1 MELFQST
8 KYIFDSGPFIDLK
21 NYPSD
26 IFASLWDKLLNM
38 IDNGEILS
46 SSEVL
51 RELED
56 YDDEIAKWAKANK
69 KIFLKPTLEE
79 QKEVQK
85 ILEKHPDLVKE
96 EAILL
101 GKPYADP
108 FVIAQA
114 KLHNCTLVHNEKYKP
129 NAHKIPNVCKTF
141 NVDEIPLFEF
151 FRREKWKF

>member
-1 MELFQST
+1 MELFHP
-8 KYIFDSGPFIDLK
+8 KYIFDTGPFIDLK
-21 NYPSD
+21 NYPRDVFS
-26 IFASLWDKLLNM
+26 SLWENFTEM
-38 IDNGEILS
+38 INDAEIIS
-46 SSEVL
+46 SSEVF

-56 YDDEIAKWAKANK
+56 YDDEIANWAKQNK
-69 KIFLKPTLEE
+69 NLFIKPTLEE
-79 QKEVQK
+79 QIQVQK

-114 KLHNCTLVHNEKYKP
+114 KLHNCVLVHSEKFKP

-141 NVDEIPLFEF
+141 SVEETNLFEF

>member
-1 MELFQST
+1 MELFHP
-8 KYIFDSGPFIDLK
+8 KYIFDSGPFIDLR
-21 NYPSD
+21 NYPGDVFS
-26 IFASLWDKLLNM
+26 SLWENFTQM
-38 IDNGEILS
+38 INDGEIIS
-46 SSEVL
+46 SSEVF

-56 YDDEIAKWAKANK
+56 YDDEIAAWAKQNK
-69 KIFLKPTLEE
+69 NVFIKPTLEE
-79 QKEVQK
+79 QAQVQK

-114 KLHNCTLVHNEKYKP
+114 KMHNCVLVHSEKFKP
-129 NAHKIPNVCKTF
+129 NAHRIPNVCKTF
-141 NVDEIPLFEF
+141 NVEETNLFEF

>member
-1 MELFQST
+1 MELFHP

-21 NYPSD
+21 NYPVD
-26 IFASLWDKLLNM
+26 VFTSLWENFSQM
-38 IDNGEILS
+38 ISDGEILS
-46 SSEVL
+46 SSEVF

-56 YDDEIAKWAKANK
+56 YDDEIADWAKKNK
-69 KIFLKPTLEE
+69 TIFIKPTLEE
-79 QKEVQK
+79 QGEVQK
-85 ILEKHPDLVKE
+85 ILEVHPDLVKE

-114 KLHNCTLVHNEKYKP
+114 KLHNCFLVHSEKFKQ

-141 NVDEIPLFEF
+141 KVDEINLFEF

>member
-1 MELFQST
+1 MELYHP

-21 NYPSD
+21 NYPD
-26 IFASLWDKLLNM
+26 DVFTSLWNNFTAM
-38 IDNGEILS
+38 IKNGEIVS

-69 KIFLKPTLEE
+69 RVFIKPTLEE
-79 QKEVQK
+79 QTEVQK
-85 ILEKHPDLVKE
+85 ILAKHPDLVKQ
-96 EAILL
+96 EAILT

-114 KLHNCTLVHNEKYKP
+114 ISHNCVLVHNEKFKP
-129 NAHKIPNVCKTF
+129 NAHKIPNVCKAYGVAETS
-141 NVDEIPLFEF
+141 LFEF
-151 FRREKWKF
+151 FRTEKWKF

>member
-1 MELFQST
+1 MELFHP

-21 NYPSD
+21 NYPGDVFS
-26 IFASLWDKLLNM
+26 SLWENFMQM
-38 IDNGEILS
+38 INDGEIIS
-46 SSEVL
+46 SSEVF

-56 YDDEIAKWAKANK
+56 YDDEIAAWAKLNK
-69 KIFLKPTLEE
+69 NVFIKPTLEE
-79 QKEVQK
+79 QVQVQK

-114 KLHNCTLVHNEKYKP
+114 KMHNCVLVHSEKFKP
-129 NAHKIPNVCKTF
+129 NAHKIPNVCSTF
-141 NVDEIPLFEF
+141 KVEETNLFDF

>member
-1 MELFQST
+1 MELFHP

-21 NYPSD
+21 NYPGD
-26 IFASLWDKLLNM
+26 VFTSLWENFTQM
-38 IDNGEILS
+38 INDGEILS
-46 SSEVL
+46 SSEVF

-56 YDDEIAKWAKANK
+56 YDDEIAGWAKQNK
-69 KIFLKPTLEE
+69 NIFIKPTLEE
-79 QKEVQK
+79 QSEVQR

-114 KLHNCTLVHNEKYKP
+114 KIHDCVLVHNEKFKP
-129 NAHKIPNVCKTF
+129 NAHKIPNVLSFK
-141 NVDEIPLFEF
+141 VEEIMLFEF

>member
-1 MELFQST
+1 MELFHP

-21 NYPSD
+21 NYPGD
-26 IFASLWDKLLNM
+26 VFTSLWENFTQM
-38 IDNGEILS
+38 INDGEILS
-46 SSEVL
+46 SSEVF

-56 YDDEIAKWAKANK
+56 YDDEIAGWAKQNK
-69 KIFLKPTLEE
+69 NIFIKPTLEE
-79 QKEVQK
+79 QSEVQR

-114 KLHNCTLVHNEKYKP
+114 KIHDCVLVNNEKFKP
-129 NAHKIPNVCKTF
+129 NAHKIPNVCKSF
-141 NVDEIPLFEF
+141 KVEEIMLFEF